1 MFIVETAEPIPLRGV
16 PVKQRKIKLG
26 WKCMVDLLKHPSLY
40 SQSLFDRTF
49 AFKSDMVTKFCLYS
63 GIVLNHKDGWYTFRD
78 TKHALGGH

>member
-16 PVKQRKIKLG
+16 PVKQRKIKLC
-26 WKCMVDLLKHPSLY
+26 WKCMVGLY

-63 GIVLNHKDGWYTFRD
+63 GIVLNHKYGWYTFRE
-78 TKHALGGH
+78 TKHALGGHCMH